1 MITMSESML
10 VFGKFLWRQVWN
22 ALEYDDIPKTNCY
35 LCDFDLLPGDD
46 STVAIAVAVPIVI
59 LLVLCA
65 VLGAI
70 IVR

>member
-1 MITMSESML
+1 MSESML
-10 VFGKFLWRQVWN
+10 VFGIFLWSQVWN
-22 ALEYDDIPKTNCY
+22 ALEYDDIPTCKTYRY
-35 LCDFDLLPGDD
+35 LCDGDLLSGDD
-46 STVAIAVAVPIVI
+46 STVAIAVAVPVVI

>member
-1 MITMSESML
+1 MSESML
-10 VFGKFLWRQVWN
+10 VFGKFLWSQVWN
-22 ALEYDDIPKTNCY
+22 AFEYDDIPKTYRY
-35 LCDFDLLPGDD
+35 LCDGDLLSGDD
-46 STVAIAVAVPIVI
+46 STVAIAVAVPVVI